1 MSFLSELFGTEKPII
16 GLVHIQPLPG
26 DPFYKGEKMDA
37 VIGRA
42 RADLEALQNGG
53 VDGVL
58 FTNEF
63 SMPYE
68 KHVSPVTLAAMGL
81 VIGALKSSIRVPF
94 GAEAIFDGDATIA
107 LCAAT
112 EADFT
117 RCLFTGVWAGD
128 FGMVDRDIAVTLR
141 LKNAYRLDNLK
152 LFYFVTSEGDACVGG
167 RKTADIASSLLFNCR
182 PDALVVGG
190 MAAGLGPAG
199 KLLEQVAE
207 VAKGTPVVCGT
218 GCKRENIE
226 YVLSRCN
233 GAFVGS
239 SFKRDGLFENP
250 VDEQRVHEFMEK
262 VRILR
267 GEA

>member
-26 DPFYKGEKMDA
+26 DPFYKGGGMDA
-37 VIGRA
+37 VVRRA

-68 KHVSPVTLAAMGL
+68 KHVSSVTMAAMGM

-207 VAKGTPVVCGT
+207 VAKGAPVVCGT

-250 VDEQRVHEFMEK
+250 VDEQRVHEFMDK

>member
-26 DPFYKGEKMDA
+26 DPFYKGEGMDA

-53 VDGVL
+53 IDGVL

-68 KHVSPVTLAAMGL
+68 KHVSPVTLASMGL

-190 MAAGLGPAG
+190 MAAGSGPAG
-199 KLLEQVAE
+199 SFLNRWLKWQREHRWCAE
-207 VAKGTPVVCGT
+207 PVV
-218 GCKRENIE
+218 KRENIE

-239 SFKRDGLFENP
+239 AFKKDGLFENP
-250 VDEQRVHEFMEK
+250 IDQNRVHDFMDK